1 MRDRLV
7 LPAVILAVLGLAAPV
22 SAGDKN
28 KNHHAPRFVVDDDG
42 QATVGSCTASAPA
55 PTSIQSVVDAAPA
68 GAIIY
73 VCSGVYVEQVS
84 IMKRLTLV
92 GKAEGNEALP
102 VVFPDGMVA
111 NAATIPGGAP
121 IAAVIAVDQAT
132 GVEIRNITVDA
143 SRNGLA
149 ACDTARLVGI
159 LYSLASGSIERVS
172 VSGARYGA
180 GLETCP
186 AGAGIFVQG
195 VAYPG
200 SDVEILHSVVRGS
213 QFDGIRGNGGAR
225 VHVIGNVV
233 DGAPAVQVAQAGIVI
248 VGSSGI
254 VKSNQVTNHF
264 NSTCSLDGCES
275 GPGFGIYVEEGGPRI
290 KIDGNIVTNNQDGIS
305 VFTTAGVS
313 ITENSVAHSV
323 VFGGAFLDPASTGRI
338 EDNHFSFA
346 PVGVFLEGSGL
357 VEDNLFTS
365 HEAAVVVIGGG
376 SSVKENDVHVAD
388 VGIAVLSTVEDA
400 TRLRENTFVN
410 VGLKKDVFT
419 PEPLATSPSALA
431 PGAAGATRSR
441 PPRRP

>member
-1 MRDRLV
+1 
-7 LPAVILAVLGLAAPV
+7 
-22 SAGDKN
+22 
-28 KNHHAPRFVVDDDG
+28 VVDDDG

-55 PTSIQSVVDAAPA
+55 PTSIQSAVDAAPA

-73 VCSGVYVEQVS
+73 VCSGVYEEQVR
-84 IMKRLTLV
+84 ITKRLTLV
-92 GKAEGNEALP
+92 GKAEGNEVLP
-102 VVFPDGMVA
+102 LVSPAGMDA
-111 NAATIPGGAP
+111 NAAAIPSGAP

-132 GVEIRNITVDA
+132 GVDIRNLTVDA

-149 ACDTARLVGI
+149 ACDTARLIGI

-248 VGSSGI
+248 TGSTGI
-254 VKSNQVTNHF
+254 VRSNQVTNHF
-264 NSTCSLDGCES
+264 NATCSVEVCES
-275 GPGFGIYVEEGGPRI
+275 GPGFGIYVEEAGPRI

-305 VFTTAGVS
+305 IFTTTGVS
-313 ITENSVAHSV
+313 ITENSVAHST
-323 VFGGAFLDPASTGRI
+323 VFDGAFLDPASTGRI

-346 PVGVFLEGSGL
+346 RVGVLLEGSAL

-365 HEAAVVVIGGG
+365 HEAAVVVIGSG

-388 VGIAVLSTVEDA
+388 VGIAILATVEEA

-410 VGLKKDVFT
+410 VGLKKDVF
-419 PEPLATSPSALA
+419 SPSPGLLA
-431 PGAAGATRSR
+431 PAAAGATRSG